1 MRPIHRALSALV
13 ALHLANAAQVSFA
26 LDEDITMQGGD
37 TTVSDSSP
45 SAYNHIAPNLND
57 AAAVALHE
65 VGQTGFLRHFGR
77 VKIRGAV
84 RLGPTFN
91 APSCVSCHGGNG
103 RGALRVTRRP
113 VGSDTVVKVSLRR
126 GKTVFPGGP
135 VAVPKIGL
143 QIRDH
148 AIATHH
154 PDALVKVT
162 WKNEAGAYSDGTLYA
177 LRAPIVRLSKNTI
190 PIPRGVLTS
199 LRRAPPI
206 FGAGL
211 LDAVSDEEIM
221 SRADPL
227 DLNGDGISGRPNT
240 VWDVQTRTTV
250 IGRFGFKASAP
261 SLRQQVAA
269 AYATDMG
276 VTNPLFKRGTK
287 TPEISSTILEATT
300 FYSASLGVPM
310 ARDQADPTVIF
321 GRALFTQFGCH
332 SCHTPTLTT
341 GTGMHPALSNQTIH
355 PFSDLLLHDMG
366 EGLADHRPDFS
377 ATGTEW
383 RTTPLW
389 GIGLTEQV
397 LNGRPAT
404 YLHDGRARTLEEAIL
419 WHGGE
424 ASAAQ
429 ARFRDASA
437 TDRDALIR
445 FLRSL

>member
-1 MRPIHRALSALV
+1 MRSVRFALSALTS
-13 ALHLANAAQVSFA
+13 LYLAYGIQLSFA
-26 LDEDITMQGGD
+26 IDDDITMQGGD
-37 TTVSDSSP
+37 TTISDASP
-45 SAYNHIAPNLND
+45 NAYNHIAPNISD
-57 AAAVALHE
+57 AALVALHE
-65 VGQTGFLRHFGR
+65 VGQTGFLRNFGR
-77 VKIRGAV
+77 VKIRGAL

-103 RGALRVTRRP
+103 RGALRITRRAL
-113 VGSDTVVKVSLRR
+113 GSDTVVKVSMPT
-126 GKTVFPGGP
+126 GKPTLPGGP
-135 VAVPKIGL
+135 GPVPNIGL

-148 AIATHH
+148 GMAPHN
-154 PDALVKVT
+154 PEALVNVI
-162 WKNEAGAYSDGTLYA
+162 WRIEAGAYSDGIPYTLRTPA
-177 LRAPIVRLSKNTI
+177 IRVTKKKVPLPH
-190 PIPRGVLTS
+190 GMLTS

-211 LDAVSDEEIM
+211 LDAVSDAEIL

-227 DLNGDGISGRPNT
+227 DVDGDGISGRPNT
-240 VWDVQTRTTV
+240 VWDVQRRATV
-250 IGRFGFKASAP
+250 LGRFGFKASSP
-261 SLRQQVAA
+261 TLRQQVAA

-287 TPEISSTILEATT
+287 TPEISSTILDATT

-310 ARDQADPTVIF
+310 ARDQNDPTVTQ

-341 GTGMHPALSNQTIH
+341 GAGAHPFLSQQTIH

-377 ATGTEW
+377 ASGTEW

-404 YLHDGRARTLEEAIL
+404 YLHDGRARSLEEAIL

-429 ARFRDASA
+429 ARFRAASA
-437 TDRDALIR
+437 PERDALIR
-445 FLRSL
+445 FLRGL

>member
-13 ALHLANAAQVSFA
+13 SLYLAYAIPVSFA
-26 LDEDITMQGGD
+26 LDEEITMQGGD
-37 TTVSDSSP
+37 TSVSDSSP
-45 SAYNHIAPNLND
+45 SAYDHIAPNLNE

-65 VGQTGFLRHFGR
+65 VGQTGFLRNFGR
-77 VKIRGAV
+77 VKIRGAL

-103 RGALRVTRRP
+103 RGALRVTRRA
-113 VGSDTVVKVSLRR
+113 VGSDTVVKVSLPR
-126 GKTVFPGGP
+126 GKPSVPGGP
-135 VAVPKIGL
+135 VAVPTIGL

-148 AIATHH
+148 AIAKHH
-154 PDALVKVT
+154 PEALVRII
-162 WKNEAGAYSDGTLYA
+162 WRNEAGAYSDGIPYTLRTPA
-177 LRAPIVRLSKNTI
+177 LRLSKNKT

-206 FGAGL
+206 FGTGL
-211 LDAVSDEEIM
+211 LDAVSDAEIL
-221 SRADPL
+221 SRADPF
-227 DLNGDGISGRPNT
+227 DLNSDGISGRANT
-240 VWDVQTRTTV
+240 VWDVQTRATAV
-250 IGRFGFKASAP
+250 GRFGFKASTP
-261 SLRQQVAA
+261 NLRQQVAA

-287 TPEISSTILEATT
+287 TPEIPARILDATT
-300 FYSASLGVPM
+300 FYSATLGVPM
-310 ARDQADPTVIF
+310 ARDQSDPTVIF

-341 GTGMHPALSNQTIH
+341 GPGLHPALSNQTIH

-377 ATGTEW
+377 ATGNEW

-397 LNGRPAT
+397 LKGRPAT
-404 YLHDGRARTLEEAIL
+404 YLHDGRARSIEEAIL

-429 ARFRDASA
+429 SRFRAASV
-437 TDRDALIR
+437 TEREALIR